1 MGDGASA
8 AGRSQAGCRHGALLN
23 PASTLP
29 ATRLFRFIKSQ
40 PVRDADHPADR
51 SGREQIFYWVS
62 APNVVPL
69 VVTNRTGNEIAPVV
83 CRWLV
88 GSLPRATVT
97 GCSPKANAAS
107 RMASLVWRRG
117 VRTFVAAPRGQT
129 SRSFFIG
136 ALAAAPGSVAM
147 LRASPAVFPS
157 RELHGFERVALP
169 LHFLLNAHAVV
180 LSNLRLS

>member
-69 VVTNRTGNEIAPVV
+69 VVTNRTGKRNRAGRVPVIG
-83 CRWLV
+83 WFF
-88 GSLPRATVT
+88 
-97 GCSPKANAAS
+97 AACQGH
-107 RMASLVWRRG
+107 RL
-117 VRTFVAAPRGQT
+117 
-129 SRSFFIG
+129 
-136 ALAAAPGSVAM
+136 LAKSKG
-147 LRASPAVFPS
+147 
-157 RELHGFERVALP
+157 GF
-169 LHFLLNAHAVV
+169 
-180 LSNLRLS
+180 